1 MVKIILSIISSLF
14 TAAGKLFD
22 LLYAKQLTD
31 AGKAEQQVADL
42 KAQVNAAHK
51 ALQARIVAERD
62 AAANP
67 DGLHDDDQFKRSD

>member
-22 LLYAKQLTD
+22 FLYAKQLTD

-67 DGLHDDDQFKRSD
+67 NSLHDDDQFKRSD